1 MFKTEFLFPPR
12 IPVPALHDGTLR
24 WEDILHGTYE
34 DFQKHHS
41 ALGIPTSDG
50 RCLDTPLTLTGSPDC
65 IQQRKSFGI
74 SVSDPPKVSRIRGHS
89 FGQKL
94 ALFRCSLGSA
104 IHITFTMGAGHEHTT
119 VLSQFEPLINS
130 LTHYGS
136 GSGLNPFQ
144 RAPRR
149 KSRGSTDRAHSGLR
163 VPSKGMAF
171 FQSARLSSQT
181 RDGKGEFAIT
191 QHA

>member
-1 MFKTEFLFPPR
+1 MCHSRNETSEIQTCLLIPQKNYIYMTNMFKTEFLFPPR

-74 SVSDPPKVSRIRGHS
+74 SVSDPRKVS
-89 FGQKL
+89 
-94 ALFRCSLGSA
+94 
-104 IHITFTMGAGHEHTT
+104 
-119 VLSQFEPLINS
+119 
-130 LTHYGS
+130 
-136 GSGLNPFQ
+136 
-144 RAPRR
+144 
-149 KSRGSTDRAHSGLR
+149 
-163 VPSKGMAF
+163 
-171 FQSARLSSQT
+171 
-181 RDGKGEFAIT
+181 
-191 QHA
+191 